1 MNKHCFRWCGSAPT
15 VVSRQVSNK
24 GKNNKKN
31 KKKMAKHIRC
41 VDRLSKSDIE
51 DKANVPDTVRRQ
63 VLEDGNEVQQL
74 VVVRVREPA
83 AYRQR
88 VLGVEDVRRGGVVDD
103 DGVFEIPPD
112 LGKVLDV
119 VPLVVVAGLAEE
131 AVMNHIVDIE
141 LVQERVAILRAV
153 RQVSKHGNRAP
164 RPHIPWRQKP

>member
-1 MNKHCFRWCGSAPT
+1 MWTG
-15 VVSRQVSNK
+15 
-24 GKNNKKN
+24 
-31 KKKMAKHIRC
+31 
-41 VDRLSKSDIE
+41 LSKSDVE

-63 VLEDGNEVQQL
+63 ILEDGDEVQQL

-88 VLGVEDVRRGGVVDD
+88 VLGVEDVGRGGVVDD

-131 AVMNHIVDIE
+131 AVMDHIVDIE
-141 LVQERVAILRAV
+141 LVQERVAILRAC
-153 RQVSKHGNRAP
+153 
-164 RPHIPWRQKP
+164 